1 MFLIASL
8 INILYSVIWIAGVQ
22 VIFAIAK
29 NDRFHAFGGVF
40 QQGILKGKIDD
51 LHLACKTSTSDYY
64 FDIVFSIHV
73 AYMTS
78 ISRI

>member
-29 NDRFHAFGGVF
+29 HDRFYAFGGVF
-40 QQGILKGKIDD
+40 QQGILKGIVDI
-51 LHLACKTSTSDYY
+51 LHLVYKKCFT
-64 FDIVFSIHV
+64 IVFNIQV
-73 AYMTS
+73 AFITF
-78 ISRI
+78 ISRF

>member
-40 QQGILKGKIDD
+40 QQGILKGKIDIS
-51 LHLACKTSTSDYY
+51 HLACKTFY
-64 FDIVFSIHV
+64 FDIVFSIYV
-73 AYMTS
+73 AYMTF